1 MFKRKKFMA
10 LCATTLAG
18 ISAFGSLAPMA
29 ASADVAKNGETV
41 VTYES
46 APKPAEWGLSV
57 PSTIRLDKVADSGDS
72 RWGTGKLEIVSEDGS
87 TFQDKTKDRT
97 FSIDGEPAHLSPD
110 NKDVFMIF
118 KDGVTSSEPLEKCS
132 VYIKTLDQGATE
144 LTAWPEQATTSISA
158 LKNIEIVSMSNN
170 SKSPSRILGLKAR
183 CPYTIIW
190 RNNLTNTIQW
200 TATEKTS

>member
-18 ISAFGSLAPMA
+18 ISALGSFAPMMA
-29 ASADVAKNGETV
+29 FADVAKNGDTV
-41 VTYES
+41 VTYEG

-57 PSTIRLDKVADSGDS
+57 PSTIRLDKVADSGNT

-97 FSIDGEPAHLSPD
+97 FSIDGTPTLVSPRAS
-110 NKDVFMIF
+110 KTFMIF
-118 KDGVTSSEPLEKCS
+118 KDEDASTNGCM
-132 VYIKTLDQGATE
+132 VYVKALDQGATE
-144 LTAWPEQATTSISA
+144 PTAWPGQADASISA

-170 SKSPSRILGLKAR
+170 SKSPSRILGLGAYESND
-183 CPYTIIW
+183 PLVWTH
-190 RNNLTNTIQW
+190 NFTNTIQW